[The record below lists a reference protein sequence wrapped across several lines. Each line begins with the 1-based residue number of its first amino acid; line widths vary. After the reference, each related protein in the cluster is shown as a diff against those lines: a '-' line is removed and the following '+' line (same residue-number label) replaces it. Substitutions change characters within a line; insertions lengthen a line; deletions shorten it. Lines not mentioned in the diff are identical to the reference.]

1 MNSHSRRRRRRQR
14 GIPGA
19 LLLLVLLVVIVVA
32 VLLFRGCTAEKPE
45 QPSNEDTA
53 QTGGDVQTDGN
64 TQTDNQDDSQTEDS
78 QPQEIQTSTGVSC
91 TLTDLGE
98 EAIYTGELVLVNN
111 WTLYHFP
118 EEQELV
124 SIYAEKND
132 SYYVAGTEVYLAPVA
147 MEALN
152 AMLADF
158 TAQGGSKSVNV
169 VAGYRTEE
177 FQQHLFDQS
186 AEQNGLEHAKQ
197 YVAQPGGSE
206 HHTGF
211 VVDLSIY
218 HSDGTSEEY
227 DGTGEYAWINENCQ
241 NYGYVVRYATD
252 KADLT
257 GIANEPWHFRYVGV
271 PHATQMVK
279 EGLCLEEYIDYLK
292 DYTADGEHL
301 MISCEDGTY
310 EVWYAQGSAIY
321 LPDSGEYTVSGN
333 NVDGLI
339 VTCKVG

>member
-1 MNSHSRRRRRRQR
+1 MRQYNGRGRRR
-14 GIPGA
+14 GIYVGPGA
-19 LLLLVLLVVIVVA
+19 LLLLAVIVVVVAAA
-32 VLLFRGCTAEKPE
+32 VALRGCGAEDPA
-45 QPSNEDTA
+45 PA
-53 QTGGDVQTDGN
+53 GGDAAAVGDGQTAGG
-64 TQTDNQDDSQTEDS
+64 QEGQEDLEN
-78 QPQEIQTSTGVSC
+78 PLPETVTTAAGVNC

-98 EAIYTGELVLVNN
+98 EAIYTGELILVNN
-111 WTLYHFP
+111 ETFFHFP

-124 SIYAEKND
+124 SVYEKKND
-132 SYYVAGTEVYLAPVA
+132 SYYVSGTNVYLAPAA
-147 MEALN
+147 MDALN

-169 VAGYRTEE
+169 VAGHRTEE

-186 AEQNGLEHAKQ
+186 AEQNGLEHAQQ

-206 HHTGF
+206 HHTGYAM
-211 VVDLSIY
+211 DLSVY

-241 NYGYVVRYATD
+241 NYGLVVRYATD
-252 KADLT
+252 KADIT
-257 GIANEPWHFRYVGV
+257 GIANEPWHFRYVGI

-292 DYTADGEHL
+292 GFTAQGEHL
-301 MISCEDGTY
+301 TIQCVSGTY
-310 EVWYAQGSAIY
+310 EVWYAEGSAIY

>member
-53 QTGGDVQTDGN
+53 QTDGN

-271 PHATQMVK
+271 PHARLMIRL
-279 EGLCLEEYIDYLK
+279 GLTLEEYVDLLRRDFRIRYYAGADRGPLPEEPGRYRQVSEDNCGGLVV
-292 DYTADGEHL
+292 TA
-301 MISCEDGTY
+301 
-310 EVWYAQGSAIY
+310 WR
-321 LPDSGEYTVSGN
+321 
-333 NVDGLI
+333 
-339 VTCKVG
+339 

>member
-1 MNSHSRRRRRRQR
+1 MNSYSRRRRRRQWYV
-14 GIPGA
+14 GPGG
-19 LLLLVLLVVIVVA
+19 LLA
-32 VLLFRGCTAEKPE
+32 VLAVIAAAVLAVVLFQGCGTDAP
-45 QPSNEDTA
+45 PAGEDTA
-53 QTGGDVQTDGN
+53 QTDGDGQTGG
-64 TQTDNQDDSQTEDS
+64 QDDRQPGDS
-78 QPQEIQTSTGVSC
+78 QPQEVKTSAGVSC

-118 EEQELV
+118 EKQELV

-132 SYYVAGTEVYLAPVA
+132 SYYVAGSEVYLAPAA

-152 AMLADF
+152 AMLGDF

-186 AEQNGLEHAKQ
+186 AEQNGLEHAQQ

-206 HHTGF
+206 HHTGL

-218 HSDGTSEEY
+218 HDNGTSEEY
-227 DGTGEYAWINENCQ
+227 HGTGEYAWINGNCQ
-241 NYGYVVRYATD
+241 NYGYVVRYAED

-271 PHATQMVK
+271 PHATQRVK
-279 EGLCLEEYIDYLK
+279 EGLCLEEYIDCLK
-292 DYTADGEHL
+292 EA
-301 MISCEDGTY
+301 
-310 EVWYAQGSAIY
+310 Y
-321 LPDSGEYTVSGN
+321 LPDSGDYTVSGN
-333 NVDGLI
+333 NVDGII
-339 VTCKVG
+339 VTCRVG